1 MRIVYVQ
8 DSMQSMMQPQCE
20 WPNAHPGLLPFAVC
34 AQQKVIV
41 WSLGKLD
48 ACRVVMQLND
58 ECPNDLSK
66 YELLAQL
73 AATNVSLLYYVLI
86 HNLEMLAPIV
96 YTPTVGE
103 ACQKFDRIFR

>member
-1 MRIVYVQ
+1 MHGVSS
-8 DSMQSMMQPQCE
+8 D
-20 WPNAHPGLLPFAVC
+20 AGLIACSEHASAASAEMPV
-34 AQQKVIV
+34 
-41 WSLGKLD
+41 
-48 ACRVVMQLND
+48 CRVMLQLHD
-58 ECPNDLSK
+58 ECPNSLAK

-86 HNLEMLAPIV
+86 HNLEQLAPIV

>member
-1 MRIVYVQ
+1 
-8 DSMQSMMQPQCE
+8 MMQL
-20 WPNAHPGLLPFAVC
+20 H
-34 AQQKVIV
+34 
-41 WSLGKLD
+41 
-48 ACRVVMQLND
+48 D

-86 HNLEMLAPIV
+86 HNLELLAPIV

-103 ACQKFDRIFR
+103 ACQKYDRIFRWPSSGPIPAPWHAALCTSDKAIYHLGLALQ